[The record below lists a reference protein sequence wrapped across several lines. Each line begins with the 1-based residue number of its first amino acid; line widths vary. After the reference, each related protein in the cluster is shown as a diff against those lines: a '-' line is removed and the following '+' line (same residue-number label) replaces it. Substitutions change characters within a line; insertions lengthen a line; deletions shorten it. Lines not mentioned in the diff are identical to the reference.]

1 MICAQVGAQWLLDFE
16 SNLIEH
22 MKGKLGQL
30 QLNQHIQSILLLM
43 CCFLGKAIYCAL
55 IQQLLVRP
63 ILLVLTEYM
72 KAFFWGGG
80 HCH

>member
-30 QLNQHIQSILLLM
+30 QLNQCIQSILLLM
-43 CCFLGKAIYCAL
+43 CCFCAKAIYCVL
-55 IQQLLVRP
+55 TQQLLVRP
-63 ILLVLTEYM
+63 ILQVLNEYR
-72 KAFFWGGG
+72 KAFG
-80 HCH
+80 